1 MKTSKIT
8 NRILTGEAVLA
19 AARLVDTRSIEARLG
34 TFAAAHE
41 AHARA
46 QAGVDAAVAQAQAVL
61 QRVGELDVHQDATL
75 EKLALLLAL
84 DGKPRANPLAGYT
97 DATPSGL
104 RRTAAGDEAA
114 QLIRL
119 ASAVRNDATVSAA
132 TRAATDTVETAARAV
147 LAALEPLPPLE
158 AALRE
163 ARHIRDHTVDRWDEA
178 LGNLRLA
185 ARVAGMEG
193 APGLHDALFARSVRR
208 RPTRRSRPKAAAGT
222 TPANESA
229 GEPADGV
236 NSVTGE

>member
-1 MKTSKIT
+1 MKTPKIT
-8 NRILTGEAVLA
+8 NRVLTGEAVLA
-19 AARLVDTRSIEARLG
+19 AARLVDTRSIAAWLE

-46 QAGVDAAVAQAQAVL
+46 QAGVDAAATRAQAVL
-61 QRVGELDVHQDATL
+61 QRVGELDVHQDAAL

-132 TRAATDTVETAARAV
+132 TRVAADTLETAAQAV

-178 LGNLRLA
+178 LANLRLA

-208 RPTRRSRPKAAAGT
+208 ATRKSRPKAAAGT
-222 TPANESA
+222 TPADES
-229 GEPADGV
+229 ADGV
-236 NSVTGE
+236 NSGAGE